1 MSMQERPSFLTTAVS
16 WLSKVD
22 TRFVP
27 KLLLI
32 LVLTFSFSIALPNI
46 ASDGGVVVAQDGD
59 DGGSSE
65 DDKPK
70 KKNAL
75 QWLFEAL
82 GIGYIAV
89 FLILSFILVALFV
102 MNILSA
108 RRDNI
113 CPSHLIDGF
122 EANLDEKK
130 YQEAYEMAKAD
141 ESFLGNVLSAGLAK
155 LSAGYGQAIE
165 AMQEVGEEENM
176 KLQHRLSYLALIGTI
191 SPMIG
196 LFGTVHGMIVSF
208 ITSPLAEE
216 LRIRTFQHPF
226 KDGVEPSCT
235 DVLCGLVDLEGK
247 GSKFLNGIFRKIQFD
262 TLGVQQCL
270 ILFRQRILWL
280 RQDPNKVVF
289 GQRIQFDADWK
300 SSLEFR
306 HQFTRLIFMKRSS
319 RNKQNV
325 IRANVSVFRL
335 YGRALDN
342 WE

>member
-46 ASDGGVVVAQDGD
+46 ASDGGVVVAQEGD

-208 ITSPLAEE
+208 HYIAVGGGTPDPNRLAEGISTALLTTLLGLAIAIPAIAAYNILRNRVERLSLEVGITSE
-216 LRIRTFQHPF
+216 
-226 KDGVEPSCT
+226 
-235 DVLCGLVDLEGK
+235 GLMGRFENIGK
-247 GSKFLNGIFRKIQFD
+247 K
-262 TLGVQQCL
+262 
-270 ILFRQRILWL
+270 
-280 RQDPNKVVF
+280 
-289 GQRIQFDADWK
+289 
-300 SSLEFR
+300 
-306 HQFTRLIFMKRSS
+306 
-319 RNKQNV
+319 
-325 IRANVSVFRL
+325 
-335 YGRALDN
+335 
-342 WE
+342 